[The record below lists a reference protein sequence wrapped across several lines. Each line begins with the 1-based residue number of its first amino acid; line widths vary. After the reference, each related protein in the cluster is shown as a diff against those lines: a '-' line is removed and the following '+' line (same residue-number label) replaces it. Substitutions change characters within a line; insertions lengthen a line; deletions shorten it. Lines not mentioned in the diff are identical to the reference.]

1 VVSPI
6 AETTTT
12 TSFPLRRVD
21 SIRSATAFM
30 RAESANDVPPNFWTT
45 IDMVRTVWN
54 VLAQNRN
61 TAKACTSPVP
71 KVAAAMTDRRRRQK
85 EQRAAKRKAEKKQTA
100 RRELGRRLGTALV
113 FGVLVVGILAVGAFF
128 GDEEGDL
135 PRGYEGF
142 RQQPTACG
150 AEQPPPEQV
159 AQYTEP
165 EEQADITPSTDVT
178 ATLQTSCG
186 EIVIQLDPAGYPE
199 TVNSFVF
206 LAREGFYNG
215 QVFYRVVTDVQLF
228 AGDPLADGTGGPGYR
243 IPDEFPAE
251 DFVYTPGV
259 VAMDNEGRGTTGS
272 QFFVVPGADADVLNP
287 LFNVLGQMISGQDAL
302 DRIQEV
308 ETARRP
314 GSVEDS
320 LPLETVYIESVTID
334 VTGS

>member
-1 VVSPI
+1 
-6 AETTTT
+6 
-12 TSFPLRRVD
+12 
-21 SIRSATAFM
+21 M

-54 VLAQNRN
+54 VFAQNRN
-61 TAKACTSPVP
+61 TAKACTRPMP
-71 KVAAAMTDRRRRQK
+71 KVAAPMTDRRRRQK
-85 EQRAAKRKAEKKQTA
+85 EQRAAKRNAEKKQTA

-113 FGVLVVGILAVGAFF
+113 FGVLVVGVLALGAFF
-128 GDEEGDL
+128 GDDEGDL

-150 AEQPPPEQV
+150 AEQPPPEEVVQF
-159 AQYTEP
+159 AEP
-165 EEQADITPSTDVT
+165 EQQTDITPATEVT

-206 LAREGFYNG
+206 LARQGFFDG
-215 QVFYRVVTDVQLF
+215 QVFYRVVTNFRAF
-228 AGDPLADGTGGPGYR
+228 AGDPLANGTGGPGYR
-243 IPDEFPAE
+243 IPDEFPGE

-259 VAMDNEGRGTTGS
+259 VAMYNNGKGTTGS
-272 QFFVVPGADADVLNP
+272 QFFIVPGEGASVLNP
-287 LFNVLGQMISGQDAL
+287 LFNVLGRMTSGQDAL
-302 DRIQEV
+302 DRIEEV

-320 LPLETVYIESVTID
+320 LPLETVYVETVTID

>member
-1 VVSPI
+1 
-6 AETTTT
+6 
-12 TSFPLRRVD
+12 
-21 SIRSATAFM
+21 M

-54 VLAQNRN
+54 VFAQNRN
-61 TAKACTSPVP
+61 TAEACTRSVP

-113 FGVLVVGILAVGAFF
+113 FGVLVVAVLAIGAFF
-128 GDEEGDL
+128 GDDEGDL

-142 RQQPTACG
+142 REQPTACG
-150 AEQPPPEQV
+150 AEQPPPEEV
-159 AQYTEP
+159 AEYTEP
-165 EEQADITPSTDVT
+165 EQQDDVTPTAVVT

-186 EIVIQLDPAGYPE
+186 EIVIELDPAGYPE

-206 LAREGFYNG
+206 LARGGFYNG
-215 QVFYRVVTDVQLF
+215 QVFHRIVADFQLF
-228 AGDPLADGTGGPGYR
+228 TGDPLADGTGGPGYR
-243 IPDEFPAE
+243 IPDEFPPE
-251 DFVYTPGV
+251 DFVLTTGV
-259 VAMDNEGRGTTGS
+259 VAMENVGKGTTGS
-272 QFFVVPGADADVLNP
+272 QFFIVLGEAAEVLNP
-287 LFNVLGQMISGQDAL
+287 QFSLLGSVVSGQEAL

-314 GSVEDS
+314 GSVENS
-320 LPLETVYIESVTID
+320 LPLATVYLESVTID

>member
-1 VVSPI
+1 
-6 AETTTT
+6 
-12 TSFPLRRVD
+12 
-21 SIRSATAFM
+21 
-30 RAESANDVPPNFWTT
+30 
-45 IDMVRTVWN
+45 
-54 VLAQNRN
+54 
-61 TAKACTSPVP
+61 VP

-85 EQRAAKRKAEKKQTA
+85 EQRAAKREAEKKQNA
-100 RRELGRRLGTALV
+100 RRELGRRLGTALI
-113 FGVLVVGILAVGAFF
+113 FGVLLVAVLAIGAFF
-128 GDEEGDL
+128 GDDEGDL

-142 RQQPTACG
+142 RAQPTACE
-150 AEQPPPEQV
+150 AEQPPPELV
-159 AQYTEP
+159 AEFSEP
-165 EEQADITPSTDVT
+165 EDQTDVTPSAVVT

-186 EIVIQLDPAGYPE
+186 DIVIELDPADYPE

-215 QVFYRVVTDVQLF
+215 QVFHRIVADFQAF

-243 IPDEFPAE
+243 IPDEFPPE

-259 VAMDNEGRGTTGS
+259 VAMDNVGKGTTGS
-272 QFFVVPGADADVLNP
+272 QFFIVLGEAADVLNP
-287 LFNVLGQMISGQDAL
+287 QFNVLGNVVSGQETL

-320 LPLETVYIESVTID
+320 LPLQTVYIENVTID